1 MTTMVETPCIKV
13 CRILEGGNLCHG
25 CGRTLDEIARWT
37 SMSTEERR
45 TIMAGLAKR
54 LRRADI
60 QNNASRSE
68 A

>member
-1 MTTMVETPCIKV
+1 MVETPCIKI

-37 SMSTEERR
+37 SMSIEERR
-45 TIMAGLAKR
+45 TIMAGLAER

>member
-1 MTTMVETPCIKV
+1 MVETPCIKI

-45 TIMAGLAKR
+45 TIMAGLAER
-54 LRRADI
+54 LRQADI